1 MNKRLMISVAA
12 IALIAGA
19 GLANAQGGMKGESGG
34 AAMQQN
40 APSSGATTG
49 REGTGSSP
57 TQSTQSEE
65 KGAAKSQRAQERVQ
79 ENAPGAKSKGMSSEN
94 EPKGGAKDMKAEGRE
109 GRDTSKSAQGREG
122 RDADKTAQGREGRD
136 ADKSAQGREGRDA
149 DKSAQGREGT
159 SDRAPM
165 TTGQA
170 GGGAKLSTEQ
180 RTKITTVI
188 REQHVQ
194 PVTHVDFDIRLGV
207 RVPRSGVSFH
217 PLPPDVVTIYPEWR
231 GYEYFLVN
239 NQIVVVNPR
248 TLEIV
253 DVIDV

>member
-65 KGAAKSQRAQERVQ
+65 KGAAKSQRAQE
-79 ENAPGAKSKGMSSEN
+79 NAPGAKSKGMSSEN

-122 RDADKTAQGREGRD
+122 RDADKSAQGREGRD

-188 REQHVQ
+188 RNEHVA
-194 PVTHVDFDIRLGV
+194 PTTNVNFSIAVGT
-207 RVPRSGVSFH
+207 RVPREGVNFR
-217 PLPPDVVTIYPEWR
+217 PLPAEVVTIYPQWR
-231 GYEYFLVN
+231 GYEFILVRD
-239 NQIVVVNPR
+239 QILVIDPA

-253 DVIDV
+253 AILEA